1 MNRMLEGKVVIV
13 TGGASGIGAGIA
25 LAAARHGAAVVII
38 GDITDQPREGG
49 TPVVQRLRSMNVEV
63 IFHQCDVTS
72 RSDMDS
78 LVDVSTP
85 FGGVDLMACNAGIAL
100 STDGPQISPDDF
112 HKLLNVNL
120 DGVLFGAQAAAEQMM
135 KLGKRGSIVAT
146 SSMGSIRTGQL
157 TTAYSTSKA
166 GVNMMVA
173 ALADA
178 FGPAGIRVNAVCPGL
193 INTALSLSSPKAAK
207 MFDALCKRMPL
218 RRLGE
223 PEEVGNAVVWL
234 GSDLASFVTGVSL
247 LVDGGQTV
255 VL

>member
-1 MNRMLEGKVVIV
+1 MERMLHGKVVIV

-25 LAAARHGAAVVII
+25 LAAARHGASAVIV
-38 GDITDQPREGG
+38 GDLSDEPREGG
-49 TPVVQRLRSMNVEV
+49 TPVVERLLAAGTKAV
-63 IFHQCDVTS
+63 FHRCDVSS
-72 RSDMDS
+72 RSDMDE
-78 LVDVSTP
+78 LVAVAKDY
-85 FGGVDLMACNAGIAL
+85 GGVDVMACNAGIAL
-100 STDGPQISPDDF
+100 ASDGPWITAENF
-112 HKLLNVNL
+112 HKLLSVNL

-146 SSMGSIRTGQL
+146 SSMGGTRTGQL

-178 FGPAGIRVNAVCPGL
+178 FGPSGIRVNAVCPGL
-193 INTALSLSSPKAAK
+193 INTALSQSAPEVAK
-207 MFDALCKRMPL
+207 MFDALKSRMPL

-223 PEEVGNAVVWL
+223 PEEVGNVVAWL
-234 GSDLASFVTGVSL
+234 GSDLSSFVTGTSL
-247 LVDGGQTV
+247 LVDGGQTA

>member
-1 MNRMLEGKVVIV
+1 MIKNKVVIV

-25 LAAARHGAAVVII
+25 LAAARHGAATIII
-38 GDITDQPREGG
+38 GDLTDSPREGG
-49 TPVVQRLRSMNVEV
+49 EPIVERLRAMDVDV
-63 IFHQCDVTS
+63 VFHRCDVTN
-72 RSDMDS
+72 RAEVGA
-78 LVDVSTP
+78 LVDVAKR

-100 STDGPQISPDDF
+100 ASDGPWISPDDF
-112 HKLLNVNL
+112 HRLLAVNL

-135 KLGKRGSIVAT
+135 ALGKRGAIVAT
-146 SSMGSIRTGQL
+146 SSMGGTRTGQL

-178 FGPAGIRVNAVCPGL
+178 FGPSGIRVNAVCPGL
-193 INTALSLSSPKAAK
+193 INTALSESSPEVAK
-207 MFDALCKRMPL
+207 LFEGMRARMPL
-218 RRLGE
+218 RRIGS

-234 GSDLASFVTGVSL
+234 GSDLASFITGVAL
-247 LVDGGQTV
+247 HVDGGQTV